1 VALTDPKKL
10 ARRQLQL
17 DRERTVGGHVGKP
30 LGRILYARKIARMR
44 VSPFA
49 FLRGAAPMFYELLE
63 SRPELAA
70 GPPGKGWLAGDLH
83 LENFGAYH
91 PEHVHASP
99 EHKRGTKKASEHRAR
114 VVFGLNDFDDAVRGP
129 FRLDVLRLL
138 TSIVLAG
145 RELGCDGVT
154 SIKLCRAFL
163 DGYRRDLEAG
173 QTRPTKESAAKKS
186 SAKKNR
192 STPTSIPGPVL
203 TLIEQVATRTRTE
216 LLAGRTELHHG
227 GRRFVRGER
236 YVDLP
241 AKMLAEVPK
250 ALARYAAGLTK
261 DERVA
266 PEELEVI
273 DAALRIAGTGSLG
286 SLRIAALVR
295 GKGGPN
301 GGFVFDLKEQGE
313 PSASVLLGRSPLSP
327 AERVLAAFRATASPP
342 PRLLGT
348 SRIGRVPLF
357 VRRLMPQEDKLDLAH
372 IAAADLEPLAAYL
385 GLLVG
390 EAHGRGA
397 SVDGEGRGGRK
408 PVRWS
413 VADGEA
419 MVDRALTVAGIHE
432 SVYLAYCK
440 LVLDEMNEG

>member
-1 VALTDPKKL
+1 MALTDPKKL

-17 DRERTVGGHVGKP
+17 DRERTVGGQVGKP

-49 FLRGAAPMFYELLE
+49 FLRGAAPMFYELLD
-63 SRPELAA
+63 SRPELAT
-70 GPPGKGWLAGDLH
+70 GPGGKGWLAGDLH

-91 PEHVHASP
+91 PEHVHAAP
-99 EHKRGTKKASEHRAR
+99 EHERGGAAAKKHAAEHRAR

-154 SIKLCRAFL
+154 SIQLCRAFL
-163 DGYRRDLEAG
+163 EGYRRDLAAG
-173 QTRPTKESAAKKS
+173 QTKRKPAKKG
-186 SAKKNR
+186 SAKEP
-192 STPTSIPGPVL
+192 SSVPTPVM

-227 GRRFVRGER
+227 ERRFVRGER

-241 AKMLAEVPK
+241 NNLVAEVPR
-250 ALARYAAGLTK
+250 ALARYAAALPK

-266 PEELEVI
+266 PEELELV

-301 GGFVFDLKEQGE
+301 GGFVFDLKEQGQ
-313 PSASVLLGRSPLSP
+313 PSASALLGRSRESP

-397 SVDGEGRGGRK
+397 AAERKGGRAER
-408 PVRWS
+408 VRWS

-440 LVLDEMNEG
+440 LVLDEMTEA

>member
-10 ARRQLQL
+10 ARRQLER

-30 LGRILYARKIARMR
+30 LGRILLARKIARMR

-63 SRPELAA
+63 SRPQLAA
-70 GPPGKGWLAGDLH
+70 GPGGKGWLAGDLH

-91 PEHVHASP
+91 PEHVHAAPGS
-99 EHKRGTKKASEHRAR
+99 KRSKKAADHQAR

-154 SIKLCRAFL
+154 SIRLCRAFL
-163 DGYRRDLEAG
+163 DGYRRDLEEG
-173 QTRPTKESAAKKS
+173 QKKRRTKTRTKKA
-186 SAKKNR
+186 
-192 STPTSIPGPVL
+192 STIPRPVL
-203 TLIEQVATRTRTE
+203 ALVEQVATRTRTE

-227 GRRFVRGER
+227 ERRFVRGER

-241 AKMLAEVPK
+241 PKLRAEVPK
-250 ALARYAAGLTK
+250 ALARYAAALPK
-261 DERVA
+261 DEGVA
-266 PEELEVI
+266 SEELELV

-301 GGFVFDLKEQGE
+301 GGFVFDLKEQGD
-313 PSASVLLGRSPLSP
+313 PSAEALLGHSSQSP

-348 SRIGRVPLF
+348 SRIGRIPLF

-372 IAAADLEPLAAYL
+372 IAPADLEPLAAYL

-390 EAHGRGA
+390 AAHGRGA
-397 SVDGEGRGGRK
+397 GADARKKNGRSER
-408 PVRWS
+408 VRWS
-413 VADGEA
+413 AADGEA

-440 LVLDEMNEG
+440 MVLDEMGVQ

>member
-1 VALTDPKKL
+1 MALTDPKKL
-10 ARRQLQL
+10 ARRQLER
-17 DRERTVGGHVGKP
+17 DRKKTVDGHVGKP
-30 LGRILYARKIARMR
+30 LGRILFARKIARMR

-49 FLRGAAPMFYELLE
+49 FLRGAAPMFYELLAE
-63 SRPELAA
+63 RPQLAS
-70 GPPGKGWLAGDLH
+70 GPEGKGWLAGDLH

-91 PEHVHASP
+91 PEHVHLSP
-99 EHKRGTKKASEHRAR
+99 EHKRETKAGAKHAREHQAR

-154 SIKLCRAFL
+154 SIQLSRAFL
-163 DGYRRDLEAG
+163 EGYRTKKPSEA
-173 QTRPTKESAAKKS
+173 AMV
-186 SAKKNR
+186 
-192 STPTSIPGPVL
+192 IPGPVL
-203 TLIEQVATRTRTE
+203 ALVEQVATRTRTE

-227 GRRFVRGER
+227 KRRFVRGER
-236 YVDLP
+236 YADLP
-241 AKMLAEVPK
+241 AKLMAEVPK
-250 ALARYAAGLTK
+250 ALGRYAASLSRDRKEESGETIAL
-261 DERVA
+261 
-266 PEELEVI
+266 EELELV

-286 SLRIAALVR
+286 GLRIAALVQ

-301 GGFVFDLKEQGE
+301 GGFVFDLKEQGD
-313 PSASVLLGRSPLSP
+313 PSASVLLGRSPLPP

-348 SRIGRVPLF
+348 SRIERTPLF

-390 EAHGRGA
+390 DAHGRGA
-397 SVDGEGRGGRK
+397 GTGAPRNK
-408 PVRWS
+408 IVRWS
-413 VADGEA
+413 KVDGEA

-440 LVLDEMNEG
+440 LVLDEMTHE

>member
-1 VALTDPKKL
+1 MALTDPKKL
-10 ARRQLQL
+10 ARRQLER
-17 DRERTVGGHVGKP
+17 DREKTVGGHVGKP
-30 LGRILYARKIARMR
+30 LGRILLARKIARMR

-63 SRPELAA
+63 SRPQLGS
-70 GPPGKGWLAGDLH
+70 GPGGKGWLAGDLH

-91 PEHVHASP
+91 PEHVHAP
-99 EHKRGTKKASEHRAR
+99 PGTKRGTRKASGHQAR

-154 SIKLCRAFL
+154 SIQLCRAFV
-163 DGYRRDLEAG
+163 DGYRRE
-173 QTRPTKESAAKKS
+173 TRTKKA
-186 SAKKNR
+186 
-192 STPTSIPGPVL
+192 TSLPRPVL
-203 TLIEQVATRTRTE
+203 ALVEQVATRTRTE

-227 GRRFVRGER
+227 ERRFVRGER

-241 AKMLAEVPK
+241 PKLLAEVPR
-250 ALARYAAGLTK
+250 ALARYAAALSK
-261 DERVA
+261 DEAIA
-266 PEELEVI
+266 PEELELV
-273 DAALRIAGTGSLG
+273 DAAQRVAGTGSLG

-301 GGFVFDLKEQGE
+301 GGFVFDLKEQGA
-313 PSASVLLGRSPLSP
+313 PSAEVLLGHSPQSP

-397 SVDGEGRGGRK
+397 GTDARGTGGGGSGKKARDK
-408 PVRWS
+408 RVRWS
-413 VADGEA
+413 AADGEA
-419 MVDRALTVAGIHE
+419 MVDRALSVAGIHE

-440 LVLDEMNEG
+440 MVLDEMSAP